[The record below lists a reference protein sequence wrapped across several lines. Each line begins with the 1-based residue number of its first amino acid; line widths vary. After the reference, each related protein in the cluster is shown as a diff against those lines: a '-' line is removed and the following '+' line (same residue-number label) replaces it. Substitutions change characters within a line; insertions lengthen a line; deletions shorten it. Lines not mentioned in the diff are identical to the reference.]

1 MWFFYK
7 MKNALKS
14 ETARGHF
21 RNCDP
26 LFLFFIAFF
35 ILTKPRYLSISDLEK
50 WPEIKKFFETRV
62 FRINIDINADQDL
75 SSSLRLSTF
84 LIKSLATVAA

>member
-1 MWFFYK
+1 MQKKRTTMWFFYK

-50 WPEIKKFFETRV
+50 CLEIKKYFEKKSV
-62 FRINIDINADQDL
+62 QNQFRHQY
-75 SSSLRLSTF
+75 
-84 LIKSLATVAA
+84 